1 VLCNIDEENEG
12 YTYAFQWLNVYRNGL
27 DTFGENLVLDDVM
40 TEDEI
45 TEAKTRARCS
55 RIIDELRSSID
66 DVDIDK

>member
-45 TEAKTRARCS
+45 TEAKKEQDAVVLLT
-55 RIIDELRSSID
+55 SSD
-66 DVDIDK
+66 HP